1 VLIRAFGG
9 PVHGKPRPDRSRTL
23 EADMTETPRTGEQPV
38 ERGAAEE
45 NAGAPL
51 TQTEIDASRRAPS
64 EPDADIIT
72 EDDGSGMAGG
82 SSGGSGGGSNMPGHP
97 DSAA

>member
-1 VLIRAFGG
+1 
-9 PVHGKPRPDRSRTL
+9 
-23 EADMTETPRTGEQPV
+23 MTETPRTGEQPV